1 MRFRLGELFCGPGG
15 LALGAISADI
25 GRDDCRIVH
34 AWASDYD
41 GATCETYRLIRLDSL
56 PEYPYQYVH
65 IGGFDINKAD

>member
-1 MRFRLGELFCGPGG
+1 MRFRLGELFGGPGG

-41 GATCETYRLIRLDSL
+41 GATCETY
-56 PEYPYQYVH
+56 H
-65 IGGFDINKAD
+65 GGRVALC

>member
-1 MRFRLGELFCGPGG
+1 MSFFCGPGG

-41 GATCETYRLIRLDSL
+41 GATCETY
-56 PEYPYQYVH
+56 H
-65 IGGFDINKAD
+65 GGRVALC